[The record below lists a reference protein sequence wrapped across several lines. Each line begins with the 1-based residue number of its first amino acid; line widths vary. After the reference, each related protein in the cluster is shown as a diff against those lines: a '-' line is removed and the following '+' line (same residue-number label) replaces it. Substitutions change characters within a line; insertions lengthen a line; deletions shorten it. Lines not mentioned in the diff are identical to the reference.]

1 MTDSEKERARREI
14 ERRLEEEGVECPR
27 CSGSEFEIE
36 VWDVGMER
44 EEPRG
49 AIVCLE
55 CGARLNVESTI

>member
-1 MTDSEKERARREI
+1 MTDRETERARREI
-14 ERRLEEEGVECPR
+14 QRRIQEEGVECPR
-27 CSGSEFEIE
+27 CGGTEFEIE

-55 CGARLNVESTI
+55 CRARLNVESTI